1 MWQHGASTQILLH
14 RKELSTQAIFVWVDV
29 AAYDALDRDRARF
42 LHPNELAH
50 YQSLPARKRRQSY
63 LLGRYAAKQALATF
77 LDHADP
83 THIEV
88 AAGIFTQPIVKFPT
102 PEPVAVSISHAGD
115 FACALAFAQIH
126 PMALDIE
133 PLNEASM
140 EAMQSQILPQELD
153 DPQLR
158 SIPEVTRCT
167 VIWTAKE
174 ALSKILKC
182 GMMSPFSIFE
192 TTELRQDGPRY
203 VGEYR
208 NFGQY
213 KFHAWAMNNHII
225 AIALPKRTT
234 MELDVIALTSSARDM
249 H

>member
-1 MWQHGASTQILLH
+1 MWQYGIATRIPLH
-14 RKELSTQAIFVWVDV
+14 RKELSTHAIFVWVDT
-29 AAYDALDRDRARF
+29 AAYAALDRDRALF
-42 LHPNELAH
+42 LHPNELAY
-50 YQSLPARKRRQSY
+50 YQRLPARQRQQSY
-63 LLGRYAAKQALATF
+63 LLGRYTAKQALTTF
-77 LDHADP
+77 LETTDP

-88 AAGIFTQPIVKFPT
+88 APGIFTQPIVKFPT

-133 PLNEASM
+133 PLNQENIG
-140 EAMQSQILPQELD
+140 AMQSQILPQEWQ

-192 TTELRQDGPRY
+192 TTELRQEASGY

-213 KFHAWAMNNHII
+213 KFCAWVMNNHVVS
-225 AIALPKRTT
+225 IALPKRTT
-234 MELDVIALTSSARDM
+234 MDLDVSTLMPSA
-249 H
+249 

>member
-1 MWQHGASTQILLH
+1 MWQHGTSTRISLH
-14 RKELSTQAIFVWVDV
+14 RKELSTHAIFVWANF
-29 AAYDALDRDRARF
+29 AAYDALDRDRALF
-42 LHPNELAH
+42 LHPNELAY
-50 YQSLPARKRRQSY
+50 YQRLPARKRQQSY
-63 LLGRYAAKQALATF
+63 LLGRYVAKQALVTF
-77 LDHADP
+77 LETAEP

-88 AAGIFTQPIVKFPT
+88 ASGIFTQPVVKFPT

-133 PLNEASM
+133 PLDTANIDT
-140 EAMQSQILPQELD
+140 MQSQILPQELQA
-153 DPQLR
+153 PQLL
-158 SIPEVTRCT
+158 SIPEVTRCA

-192 TTELRQDGPRY
+192 TTELKQEASRY
-203 VGEYR
+203 VGHYL

-213 KFHAWAMNNHII
+213 KFHAWVMNGHVIS
-225 AIALPKRTT
+225 IALPKRTT
-234 MELDVIALTSSARDM
+234 MELDVSTLMPSA
-249 H
+249 